1 MGSRR
6 FVKSA
11 PIKEYMSGT
20 SFEDRV
26 MDLCSR
32 TVAAEDD
39 KEIQQLAAELR
50 QILHERI
57 EQLRSR
63 LVLTPGYSRPID
75 LRSTENP
82 EEDSIVRKSAKARE
96 WPIG

>member
-1 MGSRR
+1 MGFRR
-6 FVKSA
+6 FVKRLRSN
-11 PIKEYMSGT
+11 MSDT

-39 KEIQQLAAELR
+39 KEIQQLATELR

-57 EQLRSR
+57 EELRSR
-63 LVLTPGYSRPID
+63 LVLTPGYSRSID
-75 LRSTENP
+75 LRRTE
-82 EEDSIVRKSAKARE
+82 D
-96 WPIG
+96 GT

>member
-1 MGSRR
+1 
-6 FVKSA
+6 
-11 PIKEYMSGT
+11 MSGT

-75 LRSTENP
+75 LRSTE
-82 EEDSIVRKSAKARE
+82 EDSIVRKSAKARE

>member
-1 MGSRR
+1 MGS
-6 FVKSA
+6 
-11 PIKEYMSGT
+11 T

-39 KEIQQLAAELR
+39 KEIQQLATELR
-50 QILHERI
+50 QILHQRI
-57 EQLRSR
+57 EELRSS

-82 EEDSIVRKSAKARE
+82 EGRT
-96 WPIG
+96 

>member
-20 SFEDRV
+20 AFE
-26 MDLCSR
+26 
-32 TVAAEDD
+32 E
-39 KEIQQLAAELR
+39 ELR

>member
-11 PIKEYMSGT
+11 PIKEHMSGT
-20 SFEDRV
+20 SFEDQV

-75 LRSTENP
+75 LPSTENP
-82 EEDSIVRKSAKARE
+82 ENRT
-96 WPIG
+96 